1 MNAVG
6 QLVVTSPNAGWQLV
20 VTSPNAGGQLVVASP
35 NAGWQLVVA
44 SLNADQKPLVTSL
57 NAVVLVAVVG
67 GVVVVTLVAE
77 CYLWTAFLLSLRS
90 VSQNE
95 LPVAKHDS
103 RACYESLNTTTIS
116 EHCFTASYESRSTP
130 HHGLG

>member
-6 QLVVTSPNAGWQLV
+6 QLV

-57 NAVVLVAVVG
+57 NAVVLVAVVV

-95 LPVAKHDS
+95 LPVAKHDMLRVTQHHTIDWVTFCTGTLLHAIIATYKS
-103 RACYESLNTTTIS
+103 CTT
-116 EHCFTASYESRSTP
+116 
-130 HHGLG
+130 